1 MNHRRWTP
9 LRWLAL
15 LVAGLA
21 AAVANAAC
29 PPVESDGSTI
39 RKGDLALAW
48 RPLLTGEKAP
58 KSGRIPMAKH
68 FALEVQLCDKDAVS
82 SGQLQKADATMPA
95 HRHGMNYRPVIKPLG
110 AGRFRVE
117 GMMFHMAG
125 QWELAFEV
133 KSGNE
138 TLRLAQEVQAD

>member
-1 MNHRRWTP
+1 MIHPRRT
-9 LRWLAL
+9 RWRVLLAL
-15 LVAGLA
+15 AGGLA
-21 AAVANAAC
+21 AAAAGAAC
-29 PPVESDGSTI
+29 PPADSDGSAI
-39 RKGDLALAW
+39 RKGNLTLAW

-68 FALEVQLCDKDAVS
+68 LSLEVQLCDRDAAS
-82 SGQLQKADATMPA
+82 DAQLQKADATMPV

-125 QWELAFEV
+125 QWELAFEL
-133 KSGNE
+133 KAGSE
-138 TLRLAQEVQAD
+138 TLRLTQEVRAD